1 MSAYLD
7 GELRERERQKIEDHL
22 KICSSCAQEYE
33 ELNQLVAVVKSI
45 DDERLSPEF
54 WPKLVKRLEREK
66 ARSPNIF
73 SRMLRHPI
81 PAIAAVILLIA
92 IGFIIND
99 FLLPKQ
105 EVVNADYL
113 VEKHILFTA
122 SQPFSEEASWVGDI
136 LDIETQ

>member
-1 MSAYLD
+1 MSVYLD

-45 DDERLSPEF
+45 DDERLPPEF
-54 WPKLVKRLEREK
+54 WTKLVKRLEREK

-73 SRMLRHPI
+73 SRILRHPI

-92 IGFIIND
+92 IGFIIT
-99 FLLPKQ
+99 LPKQ